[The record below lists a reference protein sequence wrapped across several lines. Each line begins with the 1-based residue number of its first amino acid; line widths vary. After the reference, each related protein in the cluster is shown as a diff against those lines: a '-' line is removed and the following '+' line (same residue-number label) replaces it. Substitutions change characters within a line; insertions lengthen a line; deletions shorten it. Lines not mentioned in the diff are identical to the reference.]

1 MTSAQAK
8 IITDALETFGTERQM
23 MKCIEECGE
32 LITALE
38 KYREGCAT
46 IEDVWDELA
55 DVGIMLRQMRRVF
68 GQAGVERRT
77 AQKMERLARLIE
89 QKKGEGNHA

>member
-1 MTSAQAK
+1 MTPAQEK
-8 IITDALETFGTERQM
+8 IIVDALETFGTERQVT
-23 MKCIEECGE
+23 KCIEECGE
-32 LITALE
+32 LITALA

-68 GQAGVERRT
+68 GQAGVECRT
-77 AQKMERLARLIE
+77 VQKMEKLASLIE
-89 QKKGEGNHA
+89 QEKGEGSHA